1 MCNSFKDKKGNNIYE
16 IIIIISWRRRR
27 RVKITIVLQFVLVGI
42 NLYLAKNQKDNGRN
56 PAFSYFVA
64 GMCFGFGLS
73 QLLELLLK

>member
-1 MCNSFKDKKGNNIYE
+1 MG
-16 IIIIISWRRRR
+16 
-27 RVKITIVLQFVLVGI
+27 TIVLQFVLVGL

-73 QLLELLLK
+73 QLIELFLNLGLLKSVII